1 MENLYQELFKTY
13 QEKSSIEY
21 EKHVEIAKGK
31 LEDKDFKYDY
41 ESFIPYPTYT
51 NKNFNEIIYKKEE
64 FHRNKSRFEKD
75 KNTTYDDIVKD
86 KCMGEFKLTPN
97 QKLIKNFISPLT
109 PYRSLLIYHSVGVGK
124 CHAYNTPILMHDG
137 SIKLV
142 QDIKEGD
149 TLMGDDSSARTVLS
163 LAQGEDILYDIIQSN
178 GMTYRVNSEHILVLK
193 GREDN
198 SEIHEIEVRNYIG
211 LPDSLKKGL
220 YGYSTFVEFPE
231 RETSMEPFYAAEKFD
246 ENIPIPKEYL
256 YNSVKNRMKYFF
268 GLVDYYGNL
277 QDEVF
282 IVYKQSEDLTYLGKS
297 LGFNVK
303 LINASAGKDS
313 SYTRFHKDTTSRI
326 MVNEV
331 GRGQYY
337 GFTLDGNHRYLL
349 GDFTV
354 THNTCTAINI
364 AEKYYD
370 THEKRVLVILS
381 GNIEDN
387 FRKQI
392 YDINRVQQCTG
403 QKYPNMIVDK
413 NLLNK
418 DALEKKID
426 SIIKQR
432 YEFVGYKELA
442 IYMETRKKK
451 INEQIKDPADPS
463 KLDDII
469 LRRKTLYEETIKER
483 FSNRLMIIDEAHNL
497 RLPSETG
504 DKQISKAFLELMNII
519 ENVKLVLMTA
529 TPMYNT
535 ADEIVWMMN
544 LLLTND
550 RAKTIKRSDL
560 FDKDSNLTN
569 AGEKILRDKCR
580 GYVSYMRGE
589 NPFSFPFRLFPSINN
604 KTDPNILKTYP
615 KKDVYGEIIPEESK
629 VKFLEIIASKMSS
642 YQYEIYN
649 SFKRKDIKDAMNN
662 QDPDYIEPEF
672 IAEEDLEDKN
682 NDVQNT
688 MQVSNVVYPA
698 DNWKQNSRVTYGL
711 TGFNSCFDVSNSRV
725 FHIKYK
731 EHVKEKYGEF
741 LSYEHLDTYAPKIK
755 TLIDYIVKA
764 KGIVFIY
771 SRYYGAGLFPL
782 ACALEHIGMSRYSA
796 DGKNRNIMD
805 KINITDKV
813 KMASKFKYCV
823 LSRKQE
829 LSPDNDKEIE
839 VAKSAANINGDII
852 KVVIVSKIGTE
863 GIDFKMI
870 REVHILE
877 PWYNLNRA
885 EQIIG
890 RAVRTCSHVNLP
902 KEDRNVTIYFHANVC
917 GGADGRG
924 GADEESVDLRTY
936 RISEN
941 KQKRIIAVENIL
953 KESSI
958 DCNLNREVL
967 LYPVKLLNMKFDI
980 NTSQGKTIKNYEI
993 GDRDNSFICGFKP
1006 CEFKCTKTF
1015 PELKKSDIDTTTF
1028 DTEFILTDID
1038 LMKQYISNLYI
1049 SKNIPRSYDEILSS
1063 LNKEYKL
1070 IETEIVIFAL
1080 EDMIELKHIIHL
1092 EKGTGYLIYKS
1103 NKYIFQYEKLLD
1115 SRMPLEDRER
1125 QELGDKNRMLELDI
1139 TKIKNI
1145 KYPKEAVVAKAVLP
1159 ADEQDAEIA
1168 TAAADI
1174 TYDKIYMNIYSQFI
1188 LFLFDTE
1195 TKADDINGLKYYF
1208 ENKPDKTS
1216 LTNYEEV
1223 IYNYIVKIY
1232 KNKTIAVKDTKSE
1245 SIIKNIKAQL
1255 DKYEDSIYDT
1265 ILDRLSPADLFA
1277 IIKDKNTKL
1286 YAAKLYDAMKR
1297 INILFYTDDDKSHVY
1312 VLSSIDKKLYKI
1324 NKNKSVVECSP
1335 MDYIKVKEL
1344 NDAYNKFKAS
1354 IKDINKD
1361 KLDNIRYYTRW
1372 QKNKLVFKVRETSV
1386 TLGAICDTSP
1396 KKEELITKI
1405 EKYADKKLN
1414 YILEYNKANLCII
1427 LEVLIRVYKEF
1438 HRAFYLQSK

>member
-13 QEKSSIEY
+13 QEKSGIEY
-21 EKHVEIAKGK
+21 EKHVEIAKK
-31 LEDKDFKYDY
+31 QLEDKDFKYDY

-64 FHRNKSRFEKD
+64 FYRNKSHFEKD
-75 KNTTYDDIVKD
+75 KNTSYDDIVKD

-124 CHAYNTPILMHDG
+124 CHAYDTPILMHDG
-137 SIKLV
+137 SIKPV
-142 QDIKEGD
+142 QDIKIGD
-149 TLMGDDSSARTVLS
+149 TLMGDDSTARTVMS
-163 LAQGEDILYDIIQSN
+163 LAQGEDVLYDIIQSN

-193 GREDN
+193 DKDEG
-198 SEIHEIEVRNYIG
+198 IHEIEVRHYLT

-231 RETSMEPFYAAEKFD
+231 VETEIDPFDAAEKFD

-256 YNSVKNRMKYFF
+256 YNSVKKRMKYFF
-268 GLVDYYGNL
+268 GLVNTFGNL

-282 IVYKQSEDLTYLGKS
+282 IIYKKSADLTYLGRS

-303 LINASAGKDS
+303 TIYAMTGSEEVP
-313 SYTRFHKDTTSRI
+313 YTRFHKDTTSHI

-387 FRKQI
+387 FKKQI
-392 YDINRVQQCTG
+392 YDINRAQQCTG
-403 QKYPNMIVDK
+403 LKYPNMIVDK
-413 NLLNK
+413 NLLTK
-418 DALEKKID
+418 EALEVKINN
-426 SIIKQR
+426 IIKQR

-442 IYMETRKKK
+442 IYMENRKKK
-451 INEQIKDPADPS
+451 INEQIKDPIDPS
-463 KLDDII
+463 KLNDII

-483 FSNRLMIIDEAHNL
+483 FSNRLIIIDEAHNL

-560 FDKDSNLTN
+560 FDKESNLTS

-615 KKDVYGEIIPEESK
+615 KKDVYGEVIPEESK
-629 VKFLEIIASKMSS
+629 IKFLEIITSKMSA

-649 SFKRKDIKDAMNN
+649 SFKRKDIKDAMGN

-672 IAEEDLEDKN
+672 IAEEDLEDRN

-698 DNWKQNSRVTYGL
+698 ENWKQNSRVTYGL
-711 TGFNSCFDVSNSRV
+711 TGFNSCFDISNSKV

-805 KINITDKV
+805 KINLSDKV
-813 KMASKFKYCV
+813 KSKFKYCV

-829 LSPDNDKEIE
+829 LSPDNDREIE
-839 VAKSAANINGDII
+839 IAKSTANMNGDII
-852 KVVIVSKIGTE
+852 KVIIVSKIGTE

-917 GGADGRG
+917 GGDAKG
-924 GADEESVDLRTY
+924 GADAKGEEESVDLRTY

-1015 PELKKSDIDTTTF
+1015 PELKKSEIDTTTF

-1049 SKNIPRSYDEILSS
+1049 SKNIPRTYDDILTS

-1070 IETEIVIFAL
+1070 IETEIVSFAL

-1103 NKYIFQYEKLLD
+1103 NKYIFQYEKLQD
-1115 SRMPLEDRER
+1115 IRMPLEDRVR
-1125 QELGDKNRMLELDI
+1125 QEIGNKNRMLELDI

-1145 KYPKEAVVAKAVLP
+1145 KYPTALVAAPAVVAEAEVGAPQVL
-1159 ADEQDAEIA
+1159 AQ
-1168 TAAADI
+1168 TDI
-1174 TYDKIYMNIYSQFI
+1174 TYDKIYMNIYSQFV
-1188 LFLFDTE
+1188 LFLFDIE
-1195 TKADDINGLKYYF
+1195 SKADDIKGLKYYL
-1208 ENKPDKTS
+1208 ENKPDK
-1216 LTNYEEV
+1216 TNYEEV
-1223 IYNYIVKIY
+1223 IYNYIVKIKKELVVY
-1232 KNKTIAVKDTKSE
+1232 KADVKSE

-1265 ILDRLSPADLFA
+1265 ILDRLSPVDLFA
-1277 IIKDKNTKL
+1277 IIKDKNTKI

-1297 INILFYTDDDKSHVY
+1297 INILFSTEDDKSPLY
-1312 VLSSIDKKLYKI
+1312 VLSPIDKKLYKL
-1324 NKNKSVVECSP
+1324 NKNKLVVECSP
-1335 MDYIKVKEL
+1335 MDYIKVK
-1344 NDAYNKFKAS
+1344 DVYNTFKLS

-1361 KLDNIRYYTRW
+1361 KLDNIKYYTRW
-1372 QKNKLVFKVRETSV
+1372 QKNKLVFKVRESST

-1396 KKEELITKI
+1396 KKEDLIIKI
-1405 EKYADKKLN
+1405 EKYANKKLN

-1438 HRAFYLQSK
+1438 HRAFYLESK

>member
-13 QEKSSIEY
+13 QEKSGIEY
-21 EKHVEIAKGK
+21 EKHVEIAKAK

-41 ESFIPYPTYT
+41 ESFIPYPTYA
-51 NKNFNEIIYKKEE
+51 NKQFNEIIYKKEE

-124 CHAYNTPILMHDG
+124 CHAYDTPILMHDG

-142 QDIKEGD
+142 QDIMIGD

-163 LAQGEDILYDIIQSN
+163 LAQGEDVLYDIIQSN

-193 GREDN
+193 GCEDN
-198 SEIHEIEVRNYIG
+198 SEIHEIEVRNYLT

-231 RETSMEPFYAAEKFD
+231 LETEIDPFYAAEKFD
-246 ENIPIPKEYL
+246 ENIHIPKEYL
-256 YNSVKNRMKYFF
+256 YNSVKKRMKYFF
-268 GLVDYYGNL
+268 GLVNNFGNL

-282 IVYKQSEDLTYLGKS
+282 IIYKQSADLTYLGRS

-303 LINASAGKDS
+303 TIYAMTGSEEVP
-313 SYTRFHKDTTSRI
+313 YTRFHKDTTSRI

-331 GRGQYY
+331 GRGKYY

-392 YDINRVQQCTG
+392 YDINRAQQCTG
-403 QKYPNMIVDK
+403 QKYPNMIIDK

-418 DALEKKID
+418 EALEVKINA
-426 SIIKQR
+426 IIKQR

-442 IYMETRKKK
+442 IYMETRKRK
-451 INEQIKDPADPS
+451 INEQIKDPVDPS
-463 KLDDII
+463 KMDDII

-560 FDKDSNLTN
+560 FDKDSNLTTS
-569 AGEKILRDKCR
+569 GEKILRDKCR

-615 KKDVYGEIIPEESK
+615 KKDIYGEVIPDESK
-629 VKFLEIIASKMSS
+629 VKFLEIITSKMSA

-649 SFKRKDIKDAMNN
+649 SFKRKDLKEVMDN

-672 IAEEDLEDKN
+672 IAEEDKN

-698 DNWKQNSRVTYGL
+698 ENWKQNSRVTYGL
-711 TGFNSCFDVSNSRV
+711 TGFNSCFDVSNNRV

-731 EHVKEKYGEF
+731 EQVKEKYGEF
-741 LSYEHLDTYAPKIK
+741 LSYEHLDKYAPKIK

-796 DGKNRNIMD
+796 DGKNRNIME
-805 KINITDKV
+805 KISITDKV

-829 LSPDNDKEIE
+829 LSPDNDKEIDI
-839 VAKSAANINGDII
+839 AKSAANMNGDII
-852 KVVIVSKIGTE
+852 KVIIVSKIGTE

-917 GGADGRG
+917 GSG
-924 GADEESVDLRTY
+924 GGDEESVDLRTY

-1006 CEFKCTKTF
+1006 CNFKCTKTF
-1015 PELKKSDIDTTTF
+1015 PELKKSEIDTTTF

-1049 SKNIPRSYDEILSS
+1049 SKNIPRTYDDILTS

-1070 IETEIVIFAL
+1070 IENEIVSFAL
-1080 EDMIELKHIIHL
+1080 EDMIELKHVIHL

-1103 NKYIFQYEKLLD
+1103 DKYILQYEKLQD
-1115 SRMPLEDRER
+1115 IRIPLEDRR
-1125 QELGDKNRMLELDI
+1125 GQELSDKDRRLELDI

-1145 KYPKEAVVAKAVLP
+1145 KYPAALAEVPVVAKEDEPVEDKP
-1159 ADEQDAEIA
+1159 AEVAA
-1168 TAAADI
+1168 FAADVI
-1174 TYDKIYMNIYSQFI
+1174 YDKIYMNIYSQFV
-1188 LFLFDTE
+1188 LFLFDIE
-1195 TKADDINGLKYYF
+1195 SKFDDIKNLRYYL
-1208 ENKPDKTS
+1208 ENKPDKS
-1216 LTNYEEV
+1216 KSSYEKI
-1223 IYNYIVKIY
+1223 IYNYILKMY
-1232 KNKTIAVKDTKSE
+1232 AGESTEGAVMSVGE
-1245 SIIKNIKAQL
+1245 GIIQNIKEHV
-1255 DKYEDSIYDT
+1255 DKYERHIYDS
-1265 ILDRLSPADLFA
+1265 ILDRLSPVDLFA
-1277 IIKDKNTKL
+1277 IIKDRTNSAKA
-1286 YAAKLYDAMKR
+1286 YAAKLYDAMIR
-1297 INILFYTDDDKSHVY
+1297 ANIIFTTDY
-1312 VLSSIDKKLYKI
+1312 VLSSLDKKLYKL

-1335 MDYIKVKEL
+1335 MDYIKIKEL

-1372 QKNKLVFKVRETSV
+1372 QKNKLVFKIRETNI
-1386 TLGAICDTSP
+1386 TLGAICDTAP
-1396 KKEELITKI
+1396 KKEELILKI
-1405 EKYADKKLN
+1405 ERHIGKKLN
-1414 YILEYNKANLCII
+1414 MNNNLLEYNKANLCVI
-1427 LEVLIRVYKEF
+1427 LEVLIRADKEF
-1438 HRAFYLQSK
+1438 YRALYLQSK